1 MGRDRRIRDERGK
14 SGERK
19 REGGNKGKTEGRGS
33 EMSVFVSQDEWQLIT
48 PEVQTS
54 RVLREPSS
62 DFSSKIISRVFSST
76 VAQNYFLLHMGIV
89 YLT

>member
-1 MGRDRRIRDERGK
+1 MREGRVGRERGK
-14 SGERK
+14 GR
-19 REGGNKGKTEGRGS
+19 NKGETEGRGS
-33 EMSVFVSQDEWQLIT
+33 EMSVFISQDEWQLIT

-89 YLT
+89 YFT